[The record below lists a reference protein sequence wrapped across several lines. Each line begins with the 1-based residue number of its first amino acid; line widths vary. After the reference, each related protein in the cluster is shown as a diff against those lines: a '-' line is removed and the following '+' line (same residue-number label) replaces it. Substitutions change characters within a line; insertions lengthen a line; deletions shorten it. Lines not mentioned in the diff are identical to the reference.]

1 MQNIEMHRIEHIS
14 DKTIKGIQRLSQLYD
29 PQDISQVMMRYN
41 KKRNDLTGNRDEYT
55 GYRIYH

>member
-41 KKRNDLTGNRDEYT
+41 PVFDS
-55 GYRIYH
+55 